1 MSPRLSSQILSD
13 MPHAAPT
20 AAVDLSCSE
29 EVCEAQGRLLAV
41 MSEARE
47 DQLNAHKEELA
58 RQERKRIN
66 VKSRE
71 TSEILDL
78 QLANKDAKKQM

>member
-1 MSPRLSSQILSD
+1 MS
-13 MPHAAPT
+13 HAAPS
-20 AAVDLSCSE
+20 AAVALSCSE
-29 EVCEAQGRLLAV
+29 EACEAQGRLLAV

-58 RQERKRIN
+58 RQERKRMD

-78 QLANKDAKKQM
+78 QLANKDAKKQIYPSAFCDGSRT